1 MSNNLELAI
10 EKIEYA
16 IKIKKKILK
25 GWLVV
30 ADRYLKSYTKGI
42 YERHWTAEDIVQE
55 LIEKILSGERN
66 WDPETVPDFNKFM
79 YTNIR
84 SIVEGKLKSRQIV
97 ETVDNYYPE
106 KEKSRVKKILPRGL
120 TADNP
125 DIYNEIDNYDKIGK
139 CYDKLLEDEDAALV
153 FLYWKDGNTSK
164 EIAENLGISVIEVE
178 RIKKRIRYHL
188 NQKIN

>member
-66 WDPETVPDFNKFM
+66 WDPETVPDFNKFV
-79 YTNIR
+79 YQNIR
-84 SIVEGKLKSRQIV
+84 SIVGGKLKNRQTV
-97 ETVDNYYPE
+97 ETVANFYPGIE
-106 KEKSRVKKILPRGL
+106 ESRVKKVFSSGL
-120 TADNP
+120 VVDNS
-125 DIYNEIDNYDKIGK
+125 DVANEIDINDKIEK
-139 CYDKLLEDEDAALV
+139 SYSRIMDDDECALV
-153 FLYWKDGNTSK
+153 FLEWKENKTSK
-164 EIAENLGISVIEVE
+164 EIAGSLGIDVADVE
-178 RIKKRIRYHL
+178 RIKKRIRYTL
-188 NQKIN
+188 TKTIK

>member
-1 MSNNLELAI
+1 LSNNLELAI

-66 WDPETVPDFNKFM
+66 WDPETVPEFNKFM

-97 ETVDNYYPE
+97 ETVDDYYPE
-106 KEKSRVKKILPRGL
+106 KEKSRVKKILSPGL
-120 TADNP
+120 KADNP
-125 DIYNEIDNYDKIGK
+125 DICNEIEA
-139 CYDKLLEDEDAALV
+139 YDKLEKCYNSLLDDEDAALV
-153 FLYWKDGNTSK
+153 YLYWKEGNTSK
-164 EIAENLGISVIEVE
+164 EIAESLGINVIEVE
-178 RIKKRIRYHL
+178 RLKKRIRYHL
-188 NQKIN
+188 TKKIN